1 MKIIII
7 DDFIDND
14 MLIEKNFRKKI
25 KEHDWLKYKNQNI
38 LIKGCSQYI
47 IPTWAYLIIISK
59 VLKLAKN
66 IYYGDVKSPV
76 MISKQTD

>member
-14 MLIEKNFRKKI
+14 ILIEKNFRKKI
-25 KEHDWLKYKNQNI
+25 KEHNWDDYKDQNI
-38 LIKGCSQYI
+38 LVKGCSQYI
-47 IPTWAYLIIISK
+47 IPTWAYLIIIAK
-59 VLKLAKN
+59 VLKIAKN
-66 IYYGDVKSPV
+66 IYYGDVKNPV